1 METTG
6 RTRKRVR
13 FCGNS
18 LEADAVLGAGVR
30 EIRIRDQAGAF
41 RVIYLATVKDAVC
54 VLHCFQKKMQKT
66 SRADIDLAER
76 RFRELMNE
84 AKP

>member
-1 METTG
+1 METAG

-18 LEADAVLGAGVR
+18 LEALRSFPATAKNEAGHQIDRVQCGLDPEDWKPMPSIGAGVR

-54 VLHCFQKKMQKT
+54 VLH
-66 SRADIDLAER
+66 
-76 RFRELMNE
+76 
-84 AKP
+84 